1 MSDNHITKKST
12 SKMRHGSALA
22 HGQAHTMDHNTWSR
36 RSFLRN
42 VGITSGMSMLLGKLS
57 LTASAASPLSTALNN
72 AETDRV
78 LVLIRLKGGN
88 DGLNT
93 IIPLYDFSTYRN
105 LRPTIGLKENQITKI
120 NDAIGVHKVM
130 DPLTPFW
137 NEGQMKIVQSV
148 GYPDQNLS
156 HFRSS
161 DLWASAQDD
170 QTFDGSGWYG
180 RYIENQFPDF
190 LSNPPEIPPAIQI
203 GGSANVAFNN
213 KEMTNL
219 AISVQ
224 NPEEIAE
231 IAETGQLYST
241 ANLPECYYGEQV
253 GFVRAVA
260 NNTFFYAGIL
270 SETYKSAK
278 NEVEY
283 SGELGAQLAT
293 VARLIK
299 GNLGTKLYMVSIDG
313 FDTHANQL
321 DNHAALLSE
330 VSTAINDFYN
340 DLSKGGRS
348 QDVLCT
354 TLSEFGRRIEENGS
368 NGTDHG
374 AAAPLMLFGAG
385 LNGNGFIGKQ
395 PDLKDVDEVGNL
407 KFDTDFRSVYATLL
421 ESWLCVDSSVV
432 DEVMGQSFSRIGDL
446 GLSCSGQTTPTTEI
460 FRKEILHQARY
471 SSNGAISIFYR
482 LPEGNQVSVQV
493 FNLLGQPVAT
503 LTNAYQAA
511 GEYTIPFNR
520 FQKRLARG
528 QYFYRIQV
536 GEQVYSDSFVLQQ

>member
-1 MSDNHITKKST
+1 MYNKNKLSDK
-12 SKMRHGSALA
+12 KMRFGSSLA
-22 HGQAHTMDHNTWSR
+22 DGQAHQLDHNQWSR
-36 RSFLRN
+36 RSFIRN
-42 VGITSGMSMLLGKLS
+42 VGITGGMSMLLGKLS
-57 LTASAASPLSTALNN
+57 LTASTASPLSYALNN
-72 AETDRV
+72 AESDRV

-93 IIPLYDFSTYRN
+93 IIPLYDYSTYRRI
-105 LRPTIGLKENQITKI
+105 RPTIGLRDNQITKVT
-120 NDAIGVHKVM
+120 DAIGVPKTL
-130 DPLTPFW
+130 DPLTSFW
-137 NEGQMKIVQSV
+137 KEGQMKVFHSV

-180 RYIENQFPDF
+180 RMIENQFPDF
-190 LSNPPEIPPAIQI
+190 LNAPPEVPPAIQI
-203 GGSANVAFNN
+203 GGSANVTFNN

-270 SETYKSAK
+270 SETYKKAR

-283 SGELGAQLAT
+283 SGELGEQLAT

-299 GNLGTKLYMVSIDG
+299 GGLGTKVYMVSIDG

-321 DNHAALLSE
+321 NNHPALMAELSKA
-330 VSTAINDFYN
+330 VADFYA
-340 DLSKGGRS
+340 DLEKGGRS
-348 QDVLCT
+348 RDVLCT
-354 TLSEFGRRIEENGS
+354 TFSEFGRRIEENGS

-374 AAAPLMLFGAG
+374 AAAPMMLFGEG
-385 LNGNGFIGKQ
+385 LNGNGFIGKR
-395 PDLKDVDEVGNL
+395 PDLEDVDEVGNL
-407 KFDTDFRSVYATLL
+407 KYDTDFRSIYASLL
-421 ESWLCVDSSVV
+421 ENWLCIDPNVV
-432 DEVMGQSFSRIGDL
+432 DEVMGRSFERIVDL
-446 GLSCSGQTTPTTEI
+446 GLMCNKQITSINEVFQ
-460 FRKEILHQARY
+460 KEIVHQARY
-471 SSNGAISIFYR
+471 DEAGRVTVYYQ
-482 LPEGNQVSVQV
+482 LPEGNHVNVQI
-493 FNLLGQPVAT
+493 FNLLGQPVTT
-503 LTNAYQAA
+503 LANSYQAA
-511 GEYTIPFNR
+511 GEYFLPFFSYR
-520 FQKRLARG
+520 KQLAKG
-528 QYFYRIQV
+528 QYFYKIQV
-536 GEQVYSDSFVLQQ
+536 GEQIYSDAFLVRN

>member
-1 MSDNHITKKST
+1 MFPTHKNKKNLN
-12 SKMRHGSALA
+12 KMRHGSALS
-22 HGQAHTMDHNTWSR
+22 HGQAHQLDHNKWSR
-36 RSFLRN
+36 RSFIRN
-42 VGITSGMSMLLGKLS
+42 IGITSGVSMLLGKLP
-57 LTASAASPLSTALNN
+57 LTAATTSPLSYALNN

-93 IIPLYDFSTYRN
+93 IVPLYDYSTYRN
-105 LRPTIGLKENQITKI
+105 IRPNIGLRDNQITKI
-120 NDAIGVHKVM
+120 TDAIGVPKTL

-137 NEGQMKIVQSV
+137 QAGQMKVIHSV

-180 RYIENQFPDF
+180 RLIENQFPDF
-190 LSNPPEIPPAIQI
+190 LSTPPKAPPAIQI

-231 IAETGQLYST
+231 IAKTGQLFST
-241 ANLPECYYGEQV
+241 AHLPDCYYGEQV

-270 SETYKSAK
+270 SETYKKAR

-283 SGELGAQLAT
+283 SGTLGEQLAT

-299 GNLGTKLYMVSIDG
+299 GGLGTKVYMVSIDG

-321 DNHAALLSE
+321 NNHPGLMAELSKGI
-330 VSTAINDFYN
+330 ADLYN
-340 DLSKGGRS
+340 DLEKGGRS

-354 TLSEFGRRIEENGS
+354 TFSEFGRRIEENGS

-374 AAAPLMLFGAG
+374 AAAPMLLFGEG
-385 LNGNGFIGKQ
+385 LNGNGFIGER
-395 PDLKDVDEVGNL
+395 PDLEKVDEVGNL
-407 KFDTDFRSVYATLL
+407 KYDTDFRSIYATLL
-421 ESWLCVDSSVV
+421 ENWLCVDSQVV
-432 DEVMGQSFSRIGDL
+432 DEVMGQSFARIDDL
-446 GLSCSGQTTPTTEI
+446 GLMCNAQTTSINEI
-460 FRKEILHQARY
+460 FSKGMVHQARY
-471 SSNGAISIFYR
+471 DGSGNVTVYYE
-482 LPEGNQVSVQV
+482 LPEGSHVNVQI
-493 FNLLGQPVAT
+493 FNLLGQPVTT
-503 LTNAYQAA
+503 LVNNYQAA
-511 GEYTIPFNR
+511 DEYFIPFISYR
-520 FQKRLARG
+520 KPTAKG

-536 GEQVYSDSFVLQQ
+536 GEQVYSDAFLLR

>member
-1 MSDNHITKKST
+1 MCDTPNTKKS
-12 SKMRHGSALA
+12 SKKMRHGSALA
-22 HGQAHTMDHNTWSR
+22 HGQAHKIDHNKWSR
-36 RSFLRN
+36 RSFIRN
-42 VGITSGMSMLLGKLS
+42 IGITSGMSMLLGKLP
-57 LTASAASPLSTALNN
+57 LAAAAASPLSLALDN

-93 IIPLYDFSTYRN
+93 VVPLYDYGTYRN
-105 LRPTIGLKENQITKI
+105 LRPNLALRDNQITKL
-120 NDAIGVHKVM
+120 NDAIGVPKTL

-137 NEGQMKIVQSV
+137 QNGQMKILHSV

-180 RYIENQFPDF
+180 RLIENEYPDF
-190 LSNPPEIPPAIQI
+190 LNNPPEIPPAIQI

-213 KEMTNL
+213 AEMTNL

-231 IAETGQLYST
+231 IAENGELYST
-241 ANLPECYYGEQV
+241 ANLPACYYGEQV

-270 SETYKSAK
+270 SETYKASR

-283 SGELGAQLAT
+283 TGNLGAQLAT

-299 GNLGTKLYMVSIDG
+299 GNLGTKLYMVTIGG
-313 FDTHANQL
+313 FDTHANQVTS
-321 DNHAALLSE
+321 HPALMQEL
-330 VSTAINDFYN
+330 STAIADFYT
-340 DLSKGGRS
+340 DLDKGGRS

-354 TLSEFGRRIEENGS
+354 TISEFGRRIEENGS

-374 AAAPLMLFGAG
+374 AAAPMMFFGEG
-385 LNGNGFIGKQ
+385 LNGNGFVGNQ
-395 PDLKDVDEVGNL
+395 PDLQDVDEVGNL

-421 ESWLCVDSSVV
+421 ENWLCVDSTIV
-432 DEVMGQSFSRIGDL
+432 DEVMGQSFNRIGAL
-446 GLSCSGQTTPTTEI
+446 GLTCNAQTTPISEVHRSGI
-460 FRKEILHQARY
+460 IHQARY
-471 SSNGAISIFYR
+471 NANGNISIYYE
-482 LPEGNQVSVQV
+482 LPEGNQVNLQI
-493 FNLLGQPVAT
+493 FNLLGQPVAD
-503 LTNAYQAA
+503 LTNAYQSA
-511 GEYTIPFNR
+511 GIYQTPFVSQR
-520 FQKRLARG
+520 KQLAKG

-536 GEQVYSDSFVLQQ
+536 GERAYSDAFLVR

>member
-1 MSDNHITKKST
+1 MCDTHKNKPSNK
-12 SKMRHGSALA
+12 KMRIGSSLSD
-22 HGQAHTMDHNTWSR
+22 GQAHKLDHNKWSR
-36 RSFLRN
+36 RSFIRN
-42 VGITSGMSMLLGKLS
+42 IGITSGMSMLLGKLP
-57 LTASAASPLSTALNN
+57 LTAAAASPLSYALNN

-93 IIPLYDFSTYRN
+93 IVPLYNYATYRRI
-105 LRPTIGLKENQITKI
+105 RPNIGLRDNQITKVT
-120 NDAIGVHKVM
+120 DVIGVPKTL
-130 DPLTPFW
+130 DPLTSFW
-137 NEGQMKIVQSV
+137 KEGQMKVFHSV

-180 RYIENQFPDF
+180 RMIENQFPDF
-190 LSNPPEIPPAIQI
+190 LNAPPEVPPAIQI

-231 IAETGQLYST
+231 IAETGQLFST

-253 GFVRAVA
+253 GFVRSVA

-270 SETYKSAK
+270 SETYKKAR

-283 SGELGAQLAT
+283 SGGLGEQLAT

-299 GNLGTKLYMVSIDG
+299 GGLGTKVYMVSIDG

-321 DNHAALLSE
+321 NNHPALMAELSKGI
-330 VSTAINDFYN
+330 ADFYT
-340 DLSKGGRS
+340 DLKKGGRS

-354 TLSEFGRRIEENGS
+354 TFSEFGRRIEENGS

-374 AAAPLMLFGAG
+374 AAAPMMLFGEG
-385 LNGNGFIGKQ
+385 LNGNGFIGKR
-395 PDLKDVDEVGNL
+395 PDLEDVDEVGNL
-407 KFDTDFRSVYATLL
+407 KYDTDFRSIYATLL
-421 ESWLCVDSSVV
+421 ENWLCVNANVV
-432 DEVMGQSFSRIGDL
+432 DEVMGQSFERISDL
-446 GLSCSGQTTPTTEI
+446 GLMCNAQTTSINEVFQKGI
-460 FRKEILHQARY
+460 IHQARY
-471 SSNGAISIFYR
+471 NENGQVTVYYQ
-482 LPEGNQVSVQV
+482 LPEGSHVNVQV
-493 FNLLGQPVAT
+493 VNLLGQPIAN
-503 LTNAYQAA
+503 LNNGYQAA
-511 GEYTIPFNR
+511 GEYFLPFISYR
-520 FQKRLARG
+520 KYLAKG

-536 GEQVYSDSFVLQQ
+536 DGRVYSKAFLIR

>member
-1 MSDNHITKKST
+1 MCDTHNSKKISK
-12 SKMRHGSALA
+12 KMRHGSALA
-22 HGQAHTMDHNTWSR
+22 HGQAHKIDHNKWSR
-36 RSFLRN
+36 RSFIRN
-42 VGITSGMSMLLGKLS
+42 IGITGGMSMLLGKLP
-57 LTASAASPLSTALNN
+57 LTAAVASPLSHALNN
-72 AETDRV
+72 AETDRI

-93 IIPLYDFSTYRN
+93 IVPLYDYGTYRN
-105 LRPTIGLKENQITKI
+105 LRPNLALQENQITKI
-120 NDAIGVHKVM
+120 NDAIGVPKTL

-137 NEGQMKIVQSV
+137 TNGQMKILHSV
-148 GYPDQNLS
+148 GYPEQNLS

-170 QTFDGSGWYG
+170 QIFDGSGWYG
-180 RYIENQFPDF
+180 RLIENQYPDF
-190 LSNPPEIPPAIQI
+190 LSSPPEVPPAIQI

-231 IAETGQLYST
+231 IAETGQLYNT
-241 ANLPECYYGEQV
+241 VNLPECYYGEQV

-270 SETYKSAK
+270 SETYKAAK

-283 SGELGAQLAT
+283 SGDLGAQLAT

-313 FDTHANQL
+313 FDTHANQITDHPIL
-321 DNHAALLSE
+321 MDELSN
-330 VSTAINDFYN
+330 AIADFYA
-340 DLSKGGRS
+340 DLSKGGRA
-348 QDVLCT
+348 QDVLCST
-354 TLSEFGRRIEENGS
+354 FSEFGRRIEENGS

-374 AAAPLMLFGAG
+374 AAAPMMLFGEG
-385 LNGNGFIGKQ
+385 LNGNGFIGKE
-395 PDLKDVDEVGNL
+395 PDLQDVDEVGNL

-421 ESWLCVDSSVV
+421 ENWLCVDSSIV
-432 DEVMGQSFSRIGDL
+432 DEVMGQSFDRIGDL
-446 GLSCSGQTTPTTEI
+446 GLTCNAQTTPINEI
-460 FRKEILHQARY
+460 YRSGIVHQARY
-471 SSNGAISIFYR
+471 NANGNVTIYYE
-482 LPEGNQVSVQV
+482 LPEGNQVNLQI
-493 FNLLGQPVAT
+493 FNLLGQPVAN
-503 LTNAYQAA
+503 LTNAYQSA
-511 GEYTIPFNR
+511 GVYQTPFASQR
-520 FQKRLARG
+520 KRLAKG

-536 GEQVYSDSFVLQQ
+536 GQQAYSDSFLVR

>member
-1 MSDNHITKKST
+1 MPDNHKSN
-12 SKMRHGSALA
+12 SNKKMRHGSTLTDKKA
-22 HGQAHTMDHNTWSR
+22 HQLDHFRWSR

-42 VGITSGMSMLLGKLS
+42 MGITGSMSMLLGNLPIS
-57 LTASAASPLSTALNN
+57 TTTASPLSQALNN
-72 AETDRV
+72 SETERI

-93 IIPLYDFSTYRN
+93 IVPLYDYSTYRN
-105 LRPTIGLKENQITKI
+105 LRPNIALKENDITKI
-120 NDAIGVHKVM
+120 NDAIGIPKTL

-137 NEGQMKIVQSV
+137 QEGAMKIIQSV
-148 GYPDQNLS
+148 GYANQNLS

-161 DLWASAQDD
+161 DLWASAQDEL
-170 QTFDGSGWYG
+170 TFDGSGWYG
-180 RYIENQFPDF
+180 RLIENQFPDF
-190 LSNPPEIPPAIQI
+190 LENPPIIPPAIQI

-231 IAETGQLYST
+231 IAETGQLYTT

-253 GFVRAVA
+253 GFVRSVA

-270 SETYKSAK
+270 SETYKAAR

-283 SGELGAQLAT
+283 SGDLGAQLAT

-321 DNHAALLSE
+321 RDHPALLSE
-330 VSTAINDFYN
+330 LSTAIADFYQ
-340 DLSKGGRS
+340 DLNKGGRD
-348 QDVLCT
+348 QDVLAVT
-354 TLSEFGRRIEENGS
+354 FSEFGRRIEENGS
-368 NGTDHG
+368 TGTDHG
-374 AAAPLMLFGAG
+374 AAAPMMVFGAG
-385 LNGNGFIGKQ
+385 INGNGFIGKR

-407 KFDTDFRSVYATLL
+407 KYDTDFRSVYATLL
-421 ESWLCVDSSVV
+421 ESWLCVDSNVV
-432 DEVMGQSFSRIGDL
+432 DEIMGQSFTRIEAL
-446 GLSCSGQTTPTTEI
+446 GLTCNAQTTAISEI
-460 FRKEILHQARY
+460 FRKEIVHQARY
-471 SSNGAISIFYR
+471 SANGNITIYYELS
-482 LPEGNQVSVQV
+482 EGSQVNVQV

-503 LTNAYQAA
+503 LANAYQSA
-511 GEYTIPFNR
+511 GAYTLPFISPR
-520 FQKRLARG
+520 KQLAKG

-536 GEQVYSDSFVLQQ
+536 GQQLYSNAFLLR

>member
-1 MSDNHITKKST
+1 MSDNHNYKYNSK
-12 SKMRHGSALA
+12 KMRHGSSLA
-22 HGQAHTMDHNTWSR
+22 DGQAHKIDHNRWSR
-36 RSFLRN
+36 RSFIRN
-42 VGITSGMSMLLGKLS
+42 VGITSGMSMLLGNLPI
-57 LTASAASPLSTALNN
+57 TASAASPLSQALSNS
-72 AETDRV
+72 ETDRI

-93 IIPLYDFSTYRN
+93 IVPLYDYSTYRN
-105 LRPTIGLKENQITKI
+105 LRPNIGLKESEITKI
-120 NDAIGVHKVM
+120 NDAIGVPKTLN
-130 DPLTPFW
+130 PLTPFW
-137 NEGQMKIVQSV
+137 QEGQMKIIHSV
-148 GYPDQNLS
+148 GYPEQNLS

-180 RYIENQFPDF
+180 RLIENQFPDF
-190 LSNPPEIPPAIQI
+190 LDNPPTIPPAIQI

-253 GFVRAVA
+253 GFVRSVA

-270 SETYKSAK
+270 SETYKAAR

-283 SGELGAQLAT
+283 SGDLGEQLAT

-321 DNHAALLSE
+321 NNHPALMDEL
-330 VSTAINDFYN
+330 STAIANFYQ
-340 DLSKGGRS
+340 DLNKGGRD
-348 QDVLCT
+348 QDVLAV

-368 NGTDHG
+368 TGTDHG
-374 AAAPLMLFGAG
+374 AAAPMMIFGAG
-385 LNGNGFIGKQ
+385 VNGNGFIGKQ
-395 PDLKDVDEVGNL
+395 PDLQDVDEVGNL
-407 KFDTDFRSVYATLL
+407 KYDTDFRSVYATLL
-421 ESWLCVDSSVV
+421 ENWLCVDSNVV
-432 DEVMGQSFSRIGDL
+432 DEVMGQSFTRIAEL
-446 GLSCSGQTTPTTEI
+446 GLTCNTQTTSTTEV
-460 FRKEILHQARY
+460 FRKEIVHQARY
-471 SSNGAISIFYR
+471 GTNGNVSIYYQ
-482 LPEGNQVSVQV
+482 LQEGNQVNVQI

-503 LTNAYQAA
+503 LANAYQAA
-511 GEYTIPFNR
+511 DTYTLPFVSQR
-520 FQKRLARG
+520 KRLAKG
-528 QYFYRIQV
+528 QYFYRIRIGQ
-536 GEQVYSDSFVLQQ
+536 QLYSNAFLLR

>member
-1 MSDNHITKKST
+1 MCDTHNSKKST
-12 SKMRHGSALA
+12 KKMRHGSALS
-22 HGQAHTMDHNTWSR
+22 HGQAHKIDHNKWSR
-36 RSFLRN
+36 RSFIRN
-42 VGITSGMSMLLGKLS
+42 IGITSGMSMLLGNLP
-57 LTASAASPLSTALNN
+57 LAAAVTSPLSQALNN

-93 IIPLYDFSTYRN
+93 IVPLYDYSTYRN
-105 LRPTIGLKENQITKI
+105 LRPKVGLKENEITKI
-120 NDAIGVHKVM
+120 NDAIGVPKTL

-137 NEGQMKIVQSV
+137 KDGQMKILHSV
-148 GYPDQNLS
+148 GYPEQNLS

-180 RYIENQFPDF
+180 RLIENQYPDF

-270 SETYKSAK
+270 SETYKASR

-283 SGELGAQLAT
+283 RGDLGEQLAT

-313 FDTHANQL
+313 FDTHANQITDHPVL
-321 DNHAALLSE
+321 MEEL
-330 VSTAINDFYN
+330 STAIADFYA
-340 DLSKGGRS
+340 DLAKGGRS
-348 QDVLCT
+348 QDVLCST
-354 TLSEFGRRIEENGS
+354 ISEFGRRIEENGS
-368 NGTDHG
+368 DGTDHG
-374 AAAPLMLFGAG
+374 AAAPMMMFGEG

-395 PDLKDVDEVGNL
+395 PDLQDVDEVGNL
-407 KFDTDFRSVYATLL
+407 KFNTDFRSVYATLL
-421 ESWLCVDSSVV
+421 ENWLCVDSNIV
-432 DEVMGQSFSRIGDL
+432 DEVMGQSFDRIADL
-446 GLSCSGQTTPTTEI
+446 GLTCNAQTTSINEI
-460 FRKEILHQARY
+460 YRQGIVHQARY
-471 SSNGAISIFYR
+471 SPNGNVMIYYE
-482 LPEGNQVSVQV
+482 LPEGNQVNLQV
-493 FNLLGQPVAT
+493 FNLLGQPVAN
-503 LTNAYQAA
+503 LTNTYQSA
-511 GEYTIPFNR
+511 GVYQTPFTSQR
-520 FQKRLARG
+520 KYLAKG

-536 GEQVYSDSFVLQQ
+536 GQQVYSESFFIR

>member
-1 MSDNHITKKST
+1 MSI
-12 SKMRHGSALA
+12 
-22 HGQAHTMDHNTWSR
+22 
-36 RSFLRN
+36 
-42 VGITSGMSMLLGKLS
+42 LLGKLP
-57 LTASAASPLSTALNN
+57 LTAAAASPLSYALNN

-93 IIPLYDFSTYRN
+93 IVPLYDYATYRRI
-105 LRPTIGLKENQITKI
+105 RPNIGLQDNQITKVT
-120 NDAIGVHKVM
+120 DAIGVPKTL
-130 DPLTPFW
+130 DPLTSFW
-137 NEGQMKIVQSV
+137 KEGQMKVFHSV

-180 RYIENQFPDF
+180 RMIENQFPDF
-190 LSNPPEIPPAIQI
+190 LNAPPEVPPAIQI

-231 IAETGQLYST
+231 IAETGQLFST

-253 GFVRAVA
+253 GFVRSVA

-270 SETYKSAK
+270 SETYKKAR

-283 SGELGAQLAT
+283 SGELGEQLAT

-299 GNLGTKLYMVSIDG
+299 GGLGTKVYMVSIDG

-321 DNHAALLSE
+321 NNHPALMAELSKGI
-330 VSTAINDFYN
+330 ADFYA
-340 DLSKGGRS
+340 DLKKGGRS

-354 TLSEFGRRIEENGS
+354 TFSEFGRRIEENGS

-374 AAAPLMLFGAG
+374 AAAPMMLFGEG
-385 LNGNGFIGKQ
+385 LNGNGFIGKR
-395 PDLKDVDEVGNL
+395 PDLEDVDEVGNL
-407 KFDTDFRSVYATLL
+407 KYDTDFRSIYATLL
-421 ESWLCVDSSVV
+421 ENWLCVDSNVV
-432 DEVMGQSFSRIGDL
+432 DEVMGQSFERIDDL
-446 GLSCSGQTTPTTEI
+446 GLMCNAQTTPVNEV
-460 FRKEILHQARY
+460 FQKKMVHQARY
-471 SSNGAISIFYR
+471 SGNGQVTVYYQ
-482 LPEGNQVSVQV
+482 LPEGSHVNVQV
-493 FNLLGQPVAT
+493 FNLLGQPVTT
-503 LTNAYQAA
+503 LNNSYQAA
-511 GEYTIPFNR
+511 GEYFLPFISYR
-520 FQKRLARG
+520 KQLAKG

-536 GEQVYSDSFVLQQ
+536 GGQVYSSPFLIR